1 MSTTRRNFLSAAAAT
16 IVAAGAP
23 CALHGV
29 AFAAE
34 GGDGTVLSYDAFLAT
49 ARAPFKH
56 KQLFTAPR
64 ANNGAIF
71 AYIRNSLNGYQFGW
85 GEGPGTLHP
94 AGVLNGIGVA
104 QGLGDAMWARYGL
117 AEVLARGGD
126 PVKAPG
132 AGAGN
137 PWLHAA
143 AAYPRNDA
151 DQSAPFNQ
159 DASIET
165 LQRRGA
171 TFYVCNNAV
180 RGLAMRTVEAGLAN
194 GRDVDALHAELRR
207 NLIPGGLLVPAGVTT
222 IDAPQ
227 QEHFT
232 LYDASV

>member
-1 MSTTRRNFLSAAAAT
+1 MRTNRRNFLTAAAAT
-16 IVAAGAP
+16 LVAAGAP
-23 CALHGV
+23 
-29 AFAAE
+29 FAAR
-34 GGDGTVLSYDAFLAT
+34 GTALAAGDGAVLSYDAFLAT
-49 ARAPFKH
+49 ARTPFKH

-71 AYIRNSLNGYQFGW
+71 AYMRNSLNGYQFGW
-85 GEGPGTLHP
+85 HEGPGTLHV

-117 AEVLARGGD
+117 AQVLARGND

-132 AGAGN
+132 AEAGN
-137 PWLHAA
+137 PWLHPA

-151 DQSAPFNQ
+151 DQGAPFNQ

-180 RGLAMRTVEAGLAN
+180 RGLALKTVEAGLAG
-194 GRDVDALHAELRR
+194 GRDAEALHAEMIR
-207 NLIPGGLLVPAGVTT
+207 NLIPGGLLVPAGVST
-222 IDAPQ
+222 IDALQ
-227 QEHFT
+227 AEHFT

>member
-1 MSTTRRNFLSAAAAT
+1 VSTSRRNFLGAAAAT
-16 IVAAGAP
+16 IVAAGAAGAMRGT
-23 CALHGV
+23 AL
-29 AFAAE
+29 AAD
-34 GGDGTVLSYDAFLAT
+34 GDGAVLSYDAFLAT
-49 ARAPFKH
+49 ARAPFRH

-85 GEGPGTLHP
+85 GEGPGTLHA

-104 QGLGDAMWARYGL
+104 QGLGDAMWSRYQL

-151 DQSAPFNQ
+151 DQGAPFNQ
-159 DASIET
+159 DASVET

-171 TFYVCNNAV
+171 TFYICNNAV
-180 RGLAMRTVEAGLAN
+180 RALAMRTVEAGLAG
-194 GRDVDALHAELRR
+194 GRDADAVHAEMRR
-207 NLIPGGLLVPAGVTT
+207 SLIPGGLLVPAGVTT
-222 IDAPQ
+222 IDALQ